1 MVLTDSLLRHGG
13 HIGYGIR
20 YSKWNFGYGT
30 KMLALALKKAK
41 QMGLEKVLITCN
53 DDNIGSAKFIEN
65 NGGILQDIIKN
76 VVDGK
81 KIYTKRYWI
90 ELK

>member
-1 MVLTDSLLRHGG
+1 MDSLLRYGG

-41 QMGLEKVLITCN
+41 QMGLEKGLITCN
-53 DDNIGSAKFIEN
+53 DDNIGSAKVIEN
-65 NGGILQDIIKN
+65 NGGILQDIIEN

-81 KIYTKRYWI
+81 RIYTKRYWI

>member
-1 MVLTDSLLRHGG
+1 
-13 HIGYGIR
+13 
-20 YSKWNFGYGT
+20 
-30 KMLALALKKAK
+30 
-41 QMGLEKVLITCN
+41 MGLEKVLITCN